1 MVLSV
6 AALAFAATAVLAAT
20 LGALA
25 VGSITS
31 GVASAGL
38 ALAVVG
44 AALAARATRA
54 SLVVVEAER
63 PRAGLRLVE
72 AAALLGFA
80 LTTAR
85 QFLWLGASDGAVVTQ
100 LNPYAYG
107 DLPLHWS
114 YVSFLAGGASF
125 WPQNPILAG
134 ARLSYP
140 IGSDLLAAL
149 FVKLGAD
156 TGTVLRVTGVV
167 ASVVLAF
174 ALRRWGGTLAVAAFV
189 FSGGIALSRFAPG
202 ALLRPDDL
210 DLPWKNVLL
219 ALFVP
224 QRAFLF
230 ALPAGLLLLWSSR
243 EKLLRGRSGLPAAV
257 EGLLWG
263 ALPLFHVHTFLVF
276 SVVYAVWAVG
286 RGRVKAALPSLLIA
300 LPLATFAVWQVT
312 DGFAAARLV
321 WWKPGWMMGSENPLR
336 FLLLN
341 FGLLPPLAVAML
353 LRPPRGDTTV
363 ARFTLA
369 PALGLFVGLFF
380 VVLAP
385 WEWDNTK
392 AFVWC
397 ILLMVGPLSAWL
409 AEKTRVWR
417 VGLVALLLLPG
428 APAALG
434 GLLASTP
441 LVVYEEAE
449 RASVCAALRDL
460 PADTRVAT
468 VQTFNHPV
476 GLCGRAL
483 VAGYPGHLWSHGL
496 RADDVQNRLG
506 RIMSGEPDWQADA
519 RALGVRYVF
528 WGPRERRAFP
538 FSSRPWAE
546 GKEPRAHT
554 AYGDLWA
561 LSD

>member
-6 AALAFAATAVLAAT
+6 AALAFAATAVVAAT

-38 ALAVVG
+38 ALGVVG

-63 PRAGLRLVE
+63 PRAGPRLVE

-80 LTTAR
+80 LATGR
-85 QFLWLGASDGAVVTQ
+85 QFLSLGASDGAVVTQ

-156 TGTVLRVTGVV
+156 TGAVLRVTGLV

-174 ALRRWGGTLAVAAFV
+174 ALRRWSGTLAVAAFV

-202 ALLRPDDL
+202 ALLRPDDP
-210 DLPWKNVLL
+210 DLPWKNLLL

-224 QRAFLF
+224 QRGFLF
-230 ALPAGLLLLWSSR
+230 ALPAGLLLLWSAR
-243 EKLLRGRSGLPAAV
+243 EKLLRERSGLPAAV
-257 EGLLWG
+257 AGLLWG

-276 SVVYAVWAVG
+276 SVVYAVWALG
-286 RGRVKAALPSLLIA
+286 RGRVAAALPSLAVA

-321 WWKPGWMMGSENPLR
+321 WWKPGWMMGSENPVL

-341 FGLLPPLAVAML
+341 FGLFPPLAVAML
-353 LRPPRGDTTV
+353 LRPPRGDEAA

-369 PALGLFVGLFF
+369 PALGLFVALFF

-409 AEKTRVWR
+409 AEKTWAWR
-417 VGLVALLLLPG
+417 VGLVTLLLLPG

-460 PADTRVAT
+460 PADTGVAT

-506 RIMSGEPDWQADA
+506 RIMNGEPDWRADA

-546 GKEPRAHT
+546 SKEPRAHT